1 VSFAPQCGR
10 DYRPNNSERGART
23 DRSSRSCHAGEK
35 AGNETHNYVR
45 LDKNHKPAGV
55 FRQGTPVADD
65 VRVFMEADPGSF
77 ISITPHL
84 SGRFCDISAHGYET
98 SEGWLIDLFTPDAE
112 PVRWAVP
119 MSH

>member
-1 VSFAPQCGR
+1 VEPGPTAAPAPATQVK
-10 DYRPNNSERGART
+10 
-23 DRSSRSCHAGEK
+23 K
-35 AGNETHNYVR
+35 AGNEKHNYVR

-98 SEGWLIDLFTPDAE
+98 SEGWLIDLFAPDAE